1 MKWNLVEPIGK
12 IYSQGLYRNLF
23 QNFLSFISFSM
34 HFRSLYI
41 FLKFLNLVFLNKKI
55 GTVLGRVSAQR

>member
-41 FLKFLNLVFLNKKI
+41 FLKFLNLVF
-55 GTVLGRVSAQR
+55 